1 MFDNELELRFVTLL
15 MLCYDDVSYKVKQL
29 IKILLQIQQ
38 MKLLWRK
45 KALLVKKSMQY
56 TV

>member
-38 MKLLWRK
+38 MKLL
-45 KALLVKKSMQY
+45 
-56 TV
+56 